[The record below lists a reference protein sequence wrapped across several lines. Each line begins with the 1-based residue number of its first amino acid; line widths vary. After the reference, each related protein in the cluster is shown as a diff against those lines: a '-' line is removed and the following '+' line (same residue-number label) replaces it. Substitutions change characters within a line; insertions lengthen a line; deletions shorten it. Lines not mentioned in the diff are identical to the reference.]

1 MLVRIGIACL
11 ALFAGTLAAQEQ
23 PAQPQ
28 PATPQP
34 PLPASA
40 LPVEAK
46 KEVIVNWT
54 LGDQVW
60 DFKQVSTTYE
70 PVKGIFDPRT
80 RTAIWTLRLVRDLQP
95 GEAGLH
101 ANVKGSPFRPV
112 LLDAEKIV
120 LASDAQVELTPIEGK
135 MGDTVRML
143 VQLPA
148 ADVLSQAKTIRVE
161 RRTNVGF

>member
-28 PATPQP
+28 SATPQP
-34 PLPASA
+34 PASE

-70 PVKGIFDPRT
+70 PVKGIFDPRS
-80 RTAIWTLRLVRDLQP
+80 RTAIWTLRLVRDLRP

-120 LASDAQVELTPIEGK
+120 LASDAPVELTPLEGK
-135 MGDTVRML
+135 LGDVVRML

-148 ADVLSQAKTIRVE
+148 ADVLSQAKTVRVE